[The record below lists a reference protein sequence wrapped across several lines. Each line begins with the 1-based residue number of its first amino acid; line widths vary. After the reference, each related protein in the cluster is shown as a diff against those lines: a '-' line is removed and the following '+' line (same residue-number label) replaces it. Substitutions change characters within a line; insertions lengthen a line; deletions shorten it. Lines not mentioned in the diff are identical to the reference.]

1 MNTKTQETNQEV
13 ITRMET
19 GYVNNIENVDSLGE
33 SNISPEE
40 RKVIISQINKVRNR
54 KYTTG
59 QDLVNYI
66 SHLANQLVIL
76 QTI

>member
-40 RKVIISQINKVRNR
+40 RKVIINQINKVRNR
-54 KYTTG
+54 KFTTG
-59 QDLVNYI
+59 KDLVNYI

-76 QTI
+76 QSV

>member
-19 GYVNNIENVDSLGE
+19 GYVNNIENVDSLSE

>member
-1 MNTKTQETNQEV
+1 MNNKTQETNQQV
-13 ITRMET
+13 IDRMEVAF
-19 GYVNNIENVDSLGE
+19 VNNIENVDVLDTSV
-33 SNISPEE
+33 ISPEE
-40 RKVIISQINKVRNR
+40 RKVIINQINKVRNR